1 MHESEVEESNRELS
15 EAERD
20 FRVAEAELFGRP
32 LDRDS
37 IAATTALVFG
47 KLLDYLAAGRAYQ
60 HAETSFI
67 EEAILDEARKGAA
80 RVMAANLYQT
90 IDRASMAEEEFRLEK
105 ITFHVLLM
113 VKRADGETTA

>member
-20 FRVAEAELFGRP
+20 FCVAEAELFGRP
-32 LDRDS
+32 LDRGS

-67 EEAILDEARKGAA
+67 EEAIPDKERGTA
-80 RVMAANLYQT
+80 RVMVENLHRT
-90 IDRASMAEEEFRLEK
+90 IDRASVVEEEFRLEK

-113 VKRADGETTA
+113 VKRADRETTA